1 MKPLKDNLQYYDF
14 VQTDNEFYLFRL
26 LYKFVK
32 FIVKVDCNNANFNY
46 NTKGNCK
53 ANHVPIIVD

>member
-32 FIVKVDCNNANFNY
+32 FIVKDKWNNAKVNLNY
-46 NTKGNCK
+46 K
-53 ANHVPIIVD
+53 P